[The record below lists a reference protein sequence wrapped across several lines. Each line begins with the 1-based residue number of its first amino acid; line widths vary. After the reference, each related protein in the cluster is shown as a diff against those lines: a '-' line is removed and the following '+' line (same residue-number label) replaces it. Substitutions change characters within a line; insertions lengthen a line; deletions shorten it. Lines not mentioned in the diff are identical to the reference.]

1 MEVLLAAGLDPSDRH
16 KDGYTP
22 LHRACWGNDSR
33 HTRTVRVL
41 LDAGVLP
48 EEPTADGQTPIMITQ
63 NRATRALL
71 QERQS
76 KQKAAADGEL

>member
-1 MEVLLAAGLDPSDRH
+1 
-16 KDGYTP
+16 
-22 LHRACWGNDSR
+22 
-33 HTRTVRVL
+33 VL